1 MTDPTAILREPFA
14 AEQVG
19 KLPRVTCRNC
29 SQSRTKNCDSHSK
42 SKCRDCGGYLTTAH
56 IHLDYVGHAAVTQR
70 LLNADPGWTWEP
82 LALDEH
88 GVPIIR
94 VENGEATMWIKM
106 TVAGVTRIG
115 VGSAPAGS
123 FELQKQLIS
132 DAIRNVAMRFG
143 VALDLWSKE
152 PLPEIIEGSHNVD
165 PKSAGEVTA
174 AAPPPAGG
182 PSPAPS
188 VPGGETPA
196 TLSPEP
202 VTPGAVEQ
210 TALAHGADG
219 TVPDS
224 AGGGGDT
231 AEGQAGTL
239 APSPSVVT
247 TVSNLATTQPNRQSG
262 GSGGDHGAGQTA
274 RSGKGPHDA
283 DVAPPGVTAED
294 TLPAPKDDSST
305 DPYNRLAGWME
316 EDRRLTRNKVLRR
329 ARDIANEKYGMT
341 TLPAHFDDL
350 PKPENAKVC
359 EALCELYGAP
369 AEAGYVSVDQG
380 HMHAWWSTHGGD
392 DARKA
397 WLSRLTSGRT
407 DSSKEL
413 YGREVLALLEHMG
426 KGQ

>member
-165 PKSAGEVTA
+165 PESAGEVTA

-210 TALAHGADG
+210 TALAHGAAATG
-219 TVPDS
+219 PDS

-247 TVSNLATTQPNRQSG
+247 TVSNLATTQPNRQRG

-294 TLPAPKDDSST
+294 TLPAPKDEAT
-305 DPYNRLAGWME
+305 DPYNRLAGHVANTP
-316 EDRRLTRNKVLRR
+316 RLPPARVLKR
-329 ARDIANEKYGMT
+329 AREIGKEEVGLQV
-341 TLPAHFDDL
+341 LPSTFTDL
-350 PKPENAKVC
+350 ARPEYAPIC
-359 EALCELYGAP
+359 LALCIEYDVD
-369 AEAGYVSVDQG
+369 EAQYVPVDQG

-426 KGQ
+426 KGT